1 MHGFRNRFCSILL
14 LLIIPIL
21 FWSCSNRKTSK
32 ASPQSYELIRFESIF
47 FDTHPDSLKQV
58 EQRFPYFFPKNY
70 PFSVWVNRR
79 TDTLQLALYEQ
90 TKSISNSDIQDQLK
104 PFMDGLPRVFENARV
119 PKKVF
124 TITSDVDYNNK
135 VILNDS
141 MVFIAIDNFLGINHH
156 MYEGIALYL
165 RQQMELKNLSKEL
178 AESFAKNRIELPKDR
193 TFLAQL
199 IYSGK
204 IQFLKQSILSD
215 YSEDKILGYT
225 ADQLAWAM
233 TNEKEIWNFFVSK
246 ELLYST
252 DPELI
257 KRFISPAPF
266 SKFYLNIDVDSP
278 GQIGQ
283 WLGLQI
289 IKAYQMR
296 EQKSIAQLLSTP
308 YRELFEK
315 SKYKPRRR

>member
-1 MHGFRNRFCSILL
+1 MPVI
-14 LLIIPIL
+14 
-21 FWSCSNRKTSK
+21 FWSCSKRKTSK
-32 ASPQSYELIRFESIF
+32 DATQPYELIRFESIF
-47 FDTHPDSLKQV
+47 FDAHPDSLSEV
-58 EQRFPYFFPKNY
+58 EKRFPYFFPKAY

-79 TDTLQLALYEQ
+79 TDSLQLALYEQ
-90 TKSISNSDIQDQLK
+90 TKSISNSDIQDQLT
-104 PFMDGLPRVFENARV
+104 PFMEGLPRVFENAEL
-119 PKKVF
+119 PKKVI

-141 MVFIAIDNFLGINHH
+141 MALIAIDNFLGVNNH

-165 RQQMELKNLSKEL
+165 RQQMELKHLSKEL
-178 AESFAKNRIELPKDR
+178 AESFANNRIELPEDR

-199 IYSGK
+199 IYFGK
-204 IQFLKQSILSD
+204 IQFLKQSILSN
-215 YSEDKILGYT
+215 YSEDKILGY
-225 ADQLAWAM
+225 APDQLAWAM
-233 TNEKEIWNFFVSK
+233 TNEKEIWNFFISK

-289 IKAYQMR
+289 VKAYQMKER
-296 EQKSIAQLLSTP
+296 KSIAQLLNTP

-315 SKYKPRRR
+315 SKYKPRR

>member
-1 MHGFRNRFCSILL
+1 MHVFKNRFCLILV
-14 LLIIPIL
+14 LLIISVL
-21 FWSCSNRKTSK
+21 FWSCSNRKTHK
-32 ASPQSYELIRFESIF
+32 DATQSYELIRFESIF
-47 FDTHPDSLKQV
+47 YDAHPDSLAEV
-58 EQRFPYFFPKNY
+58 EKRFPYFFPKSY

-79 TDTLQLALYEQ
+79 IDSLQLALYAQ
-90 TKSISNSDIQDQLK
+90 IKSISNSDIHDQLT
-104 PFMDGLPRVFENARV
+104 PFMEGLPRVFENTVV
-119 PKKVF
+119 PKKVI

-141 MVFIAIDNFLGINHH
+141 MALIAIDNFLGVNHH
-156 MYEGIALYL
+156 MYEGIAFYL
-165 RQQMELKNLSKEL
+165 RQGMELNQLSKEL
-178 AESFAKNRIELPKDR
+178 AESFANNRIALPIDR

-225 ADQLAWAM
+225 PDQLAWAM

-289 IKAYQMR
+289 VKAYQKKER
-296 EQKSIAQLLSTP
+296 KSITQLLNTP

-315 SKYKPRRR
+315 SKYKPRR

>member
-1 MHGFRNRFCSILL
+1 MHVFKNRFLSILI
-14 LLIIPIL
+14 LLIVPVL
-21 FWSCSNRKTSK
+21 FWSCWNRKTSNN
-32 ASPQSYELIRFESIF
+32 ATQSYELIRFESIF
-47 FDTHPDSLKQV
+47 FDAHPDSLAEV
-58 EQRFPYFFPKNY
+58 AQRFPYFFPKSY

-79 TDTLQLALYEQ
+79 TDSLQLALYEE
-90 TKSISNSDIQDQLK
+90 TKSILNADILDQLT
-104 PFMDGLPRVFENARV
+104 PFMEGLPQVFENARV
-119 PKKVF
+119 PKKVI
-124 TITSDVDYNNK
+124 TITSEVDYNNK

-141 MVFIAIDNFLGINHH
+141 MALIAIDNFLGVNHH

-165 RQQMELKNLSKEL
+165 RQQMELKHLSKEL
-178 AESFAKNRIELPKDR
+178 AESFAKNQIALPEDR

-215 YSEDKILGYT
+215 YSEDRILGYT
-225 ADQLAWAM
+225 PDQLAWAM

-289 IKAYQMR
+289 VKTYQKKER
-296 EQKSIAQLLSTP
+296 KSIAELLNTP
-308 YRELFEK
+308 YRELFEN
-315 SKYKPRRR
+315 SKYKPRR

>member
-1 MHGFRNRFCSILL
+1 MHVFKNRFCSILII
-14 LLIIPIL
+14 LIISVL

-32 ASPQSYELIRFESIF
+32 DAAQSYELIRFESIF
-47 FDTHPDSLKQV
+47 FDAHPDSLAEV
-58 EQRFPYFFPKNY
+58 EKHFPYFFPKRY

-79 TDTLQLALYEQ
+79 TDSLQLALYEQ
-90 TKSISNSDIQDQLK
+90 TKSISNSDIQDQLT
-104 PFMDGLPRVFENARV
+104 PFMEGLPRVFDNARV
-119 PKKVF
+119 PKKLI

-135 VILNDS
+135 VIINDS
-141 MVFIAIDNFLGINHH
+141 MVLIAIDNFLGVNHH

-165 RQQMELKNLSKEL
+165 RQQMELKHLSKEL
-178 AESFAKNRIELPKDR
+178 AESFANNRIALPKDR

-225 ADQLAWAM
+225 PDQLAWAM

-289 IKAYQMR
+289 VKAYQMKER
-296 EQKSIAQLLSTP
+296 KSIAQLLNTP

-315 SKYKPRRR
+315 SKYKPRR

>member
-1 MHGFRNRFCSILL
+1 M
-14 LLIIPIL
+14 PVL
-21 FWSCSNRKTSK
+21 FWSCSKRKTSK
-32 ASPQSYELIRFESIF
+32 DAAQPYELIRFESIF
-47 FDTHPDSLKQV
+47 FDAHPDSLSEV
-58 EQRFPYFFPKNY
+58 EKRFPYFFPKTY

-79 TDTLQLALYEQ
+79 TDSLQLALYEQ
-90 TKSISNSDIQDQLK
+90 TKSISNSDIQDQLT
-104 PFMDGLPRVFENARV
+104 PFMEGLPRVFENAEL
-119 PKKVF
+119 PKKVI

-141 MVFIAIDNFLGINHH
+141 MALIAIDNFLGVNHH

-165 RQQMELKNLSKEL
+165 RQQMELKHLSKEL
-178 AESFAKNRIELPKDR
+178 AESFANNQIELPEDR

-199 IYSGK
+199 IYFGK
-204 IQFLKQSILSD
+204 IQFLKQSILSN
-215 YSEDKILGYT
+215 YSEYKILGY
-225 ADQLAWAM
+225 APDQLAWAM
-233 TNEKEIWNFFVSK
+233 TNEKEIWNFFISK

-278 GQIGQ
+278 GRIGQ

-289 IKAYQMR
+289 VKAYQIK
-296 EQKSIAQLLSTP
+296 EKKSIEELINTP

-315 SKYKPRRR
+315 SKYKPRR

>member
-1 MHGFRNRFCSILL
+1 
-14 LLIIPIL
+14 LIISVL
-21 FWSCSNRKTSK
+21 FWSCSNRKTHK
-32 ASPQSYELIRFESIF
+32 DATQSYELIRFESIF
-47 FDTHPDSLKQV
+47 YDAHPDSLV
-58 EQRFPYFFPKNY
+58 EVEKRFPYFFPKSY

-79 TDTLQLALYEQ
+79 TDSLQLALYEQ
-90 TKSISNSDIQDQLK
+90 TKSISNSDIHDQLS
-104 PFMDGLPRVFENARV
+104 PFMEGLPRVFENTGV
-119 PKKVF
+119 PKKVI

-141 MVFIAIDNFLGINHH
+141 MALIAIDNFLGVNHH
-156 MYEGIALYL
+156 MYEGIAFYL
-165 RQQMELKNLSKEL
+165 RQGMELNQLSKEL
-178 AESFAKNRIELPKDR
+178 AESFANNLIALPEDR

-225 ADQLAWAM
+225 PDQLAWAM

-252 DPELI
+252 DSELI

-289 IKAYQMR
+289 VKAYQKKER
-296 EQKSIAQLLSTP
+296 KSITQLLNTP

-315 SKYKPRRR
+315 SKYKPRR

>member
-1 MHGFRNRFCSILL
+1 M
-14 LLIIPIL
+14 PVL

-32 ASPQSYELIRFESIF
+32 DTKQAYELIRFESIF
-47 FDTHPDSLKQV
+47 FDAHPDSLIEV
-58 EQRFPYFFPKNY
+58 EKRFPYFFPKSY

-79 TDTLQLALYEQ
+79 TDSLQLALYEQ
-90 TKSISNSDIQDQLK
+90 TKSISNSDIQDQLT
-104 PFMDGLPRVFENARV
+104 PFMEGLPRVFENTRV
-119 PKKVF
+119 PKKVI

-141 MVFIAIDNFLGINHH
+141 MALIAIDNFLGVNHH

-165 RQQMELKNLSKEL
+165 RQQMELKHLSKEL
-178 AESFAKNRIELPKDR
+178 AESFANNRIESPEDR
-193 TFLAQL
+193 TFLAHL

-215 YSEDKILGYT
+215 YSEDNILGYT
-225 ADQLAWAM
+225 PDQLAWAM

-257 KRFISPAPF
+257 KRFISSAPF
-266 SKFYLNIDVDSP
+266 SKFYLNIDVESP

-289 IKAYQMR
+289 VKAFQKKER
-296 EQKSIAQLLSTP
+296 KSIAQLLNTP

-315 SKYKPRRR
+315 SKYKPRR

>member
-1 MHGFRNRFCSILL
+1 MHVFKNRFCSILI
-14 LLIIPIL
+14 LLIIPVL

-32 ASPQSYELIRFESIF
+32 DATPTYELIRFESIF
-47 FDTHPDSLKQV
+47 FDAHPDSLAEV
-58 EQRFPYFFPKNY
+58 EKRFAYFFPKSY

-79 TDTLQLALYEQ
+79 TDSLQLALYEQ
-90 TKSISNSDIQDQLK
+90 TKSISNSDIQDQLT
-104 PFMDGLPRVFENARV
+104 PFIEGLPRVFENARV
-119 PKKVF
+119 PKKVI

-141 MVFIAIDNFLGINHH
+141 MALIAIDNFLGVNHH

-165 RQQMELKNLSKEL
+165 RQQMELKHLSKEL
-178 AESFAKNRIELPKDR
+178 AESFSNSRIELPEDR

-225 ADQLAWAM
+225 PDQLAWAM

-289 IKAYQMR
+289 VKAYQMKER
-296 EQKSIAQLLSTP
+296 KSIAQLLNTP

-315 SKYKPRRR
+315 SKYKPRR

>member
-1 MHGFRNRFCSILL
+1 MCVFENRFCSILI
-14 LLIIPIL
+14 LLIIPVLI
-21 FWSCSNRKTSK
+21 WSCSNRKTSND
-32 ASPQSYELIRFESIF
+32 ASQPYELIRFESIF
-47 FDTHPDSLKQV
+47 FDTHIDSLAEVKK
-58 EQRFPYFFPKNY
+58 RFPYFFPKSY

-79 TDTLQLALYEQ
+79 TDSLQLALYEQ
-90 TKSISNSDIQDQLK
+90 TKSISNSDIQDQLT
-104 PFMDGLPRVFENARV
+104 PFIEGLPRVFENARV
-119 PKKVF
+119 PKKVI

-141 MVFIAIDNFLGINHH
+141 MALIAIDNFLGVNHH

-165 RQQMELKNLSKEL
+165 RQQMELKHLSKEL
-178 AESFAKNRIELPKDR
+178 AESFSNSRIELPEDR

-225 ADQLAWAM
+225 PDQLAWAM

-289 IKAYQMR
+289 VKAYQMKER
-296 EQKSIAQLLSTP
+296 KSIAQLLNTP

-315 SKYKPRRR
+315 SKYKPRR

>member
-1 MHGFRNRFCSILL
+1 MHVFKNRFCLILV
-14 LLIIPIL
+14 LLIISVL
-21 FWSCSNRKTSK
+21 FWSCSNRKTHK
-32 ASPQSYELIRFESIF
+32 DATQSYELIRFESIF
-47 FDTHPDSLKQV
+47 YDAHPDSLAEV
-58 EQRFPYFFPKNY
+58 EKRFPYFFPKSY

-79 TDTLQLALYEQ
+79 TDSLQLALYAQ
-90 TKSISNSDIQDQLK
+90 IKSISNSDIHDQLT
-104 PFMDGLPRVFENARV
+104 PFMEGLPRVFENTVV
-119 PKKVF
+119 PKKVI

-141 MVFIAIDNFLGINHH
+141 MALIAIDNFLGVNHH
-156 MYEGIALYL
+156 LYEGIAFYL
-165 RQQMELKNLSKEL
+165 RQGMELNQLSKEL
-178 AESFAKNRIELPKDR
+178 AESFANNRIALPEDR

-225 ADQLAWAM
+225 PDQLAWAM

-289 IKAYQMR
+289 VKAYQKKER
-296 EQKSIAQLLSTP
+296 KSITQLLNTP

-315 SKYKPRRR
+315 SKYKPRR

>member
-1 MHGFRNRFCSILL
+1 MYVFKNRFCSILI
-14 LLIIPIL
+14 LLIIPVL
-21 FWSCSNRKTSK
+21 FWSCSNRKKHKDATL
-32 ASPQSYELIRFESIF
+32 SYELIRFESIF
-47 FDTHPDSLKQV
+47 FDAHPDSLAEV
-58 EQRFPYFFPKNY
+58 EKRFPYFFPKSY

-79 TDTLQLALYEQ
+79 TDSIQLALYEQ
-90 TKSISNSDIQDQLK
+90 TKSISSSDIKDQLT
-104 PFMDGLPRVFENARV
+104 PFMEGLPRVFENARV
-119 PKKVF
+119 PKKVI
-124 TITSDVDYNNK
+124 TITSDVDYKNK

-141 MVFIAIDNFLGINHH
+141 MALIAIDNFLGVNHQ

-165 RQQMELKNLSKEL
+165 RQGMELSQLSKEL
-178 AESFAKNRIELPKDR
+178 AESFANNLIALPEDR

-204 IQFLKQSILSD
+204 IQFLKKSILSY

-225 ADQLAWAM
+225 PDQLAWAM

-252 DPELI
+252 DPDLF

-289 IKAYQMR
+289 VKAYQKKER
-296 EQKSIAQLLSTP
+296 KSITQLLNTP

-315 SKYKPRRR
+315 SKYKPRR

>member
-1 MHGFRNRFCSILL
+1 MHVFKNRFCSILI
-14 LLIIPIL
+14 LLIIPVL
-21 FWSCSNRKTSK
+21 FWSCSNQKKSK
-32 ASPQSYELIRFESIF
+32 DVTQSYELIRFESIF
-47 FDTHPDSLKQV
+47 FDAHPDSLAEV
-58 EQRFPYFFPKNY
+58 EQRFPYFFPKSY

-79 TDTLQLALYEQ
+79 TDSLQLALYEQ
-90 TKSISNSDIQDQLK
+90 TKSISNSDIQDQLS
-104 PFMDGLPRVFENARV
+104 PFMEGLPRVFENTPV
-119 PKKVF
+119 PKKVI
-124 TITSDVDYNNK
+124 TITSDVDYYNK

-141 MVFIAIDNFLGINHH
+141 MALIAIDNFLGVNHH
-156 MYEGIALYL
+156 MYEGIADYL
-165 RQQMELKNLSKEL
+165 RQGMDLNQLSKEL
-178 AESFAKNRIELPKDR
+178 AESFANNRIALPEDR

-204 IQFLKQSILSD
+204 KQFLKQSILPD
-215 YSEDKILGYT
+215 YSEDKILGFT
-225 ADQLAWAM
+225 PEQLAWAM

-289 IKAYQMR
+289 VKAYQMKER
-296 EQKSIAQLLSTP
+296 KSIAQLINTP
-308 YRELFEK
+308 YKELFK
-315 SKYKPRRR
+315 NSKYKPRR

>member
-58 EQRFPYFFPKNY
+58 EQRFPYFFPKSY

-79 TDTLQLALYEQ
+79 TDSLQLTLYEQ
-90 TKSISNSDIQDQLK
+90 TKSISNSDIQDQLN

-141 MVFIAIDNFLGINHH
+141 MVFIAIDNFFCCMRMNFSLPSFFK
-156 MYEGIALYL
+156 M
-165 RQQMELKNLSKEL
+165 QMC
-178 AESFAKNRIELPKDR
+178 NRIIELC
-193 TFLAQL
+193 FLQYL
-199 IYSGK
+199 DIFS
-204 IQFLKQSILSD
+204 LK
-215 YSEDKILGYT
+215 K
-225 ADQLAWAM
+225 
-233 TNEKEIWNFFVSK
+233 K
-246 ELLYST
+246 
-252 DPELI
+252 
-257 KRFISPAPF
+257 
-266 SKFYLNIDVDSP
+266 
-278 GQIGQ
+278 
-283 WLGLQI
+283 
-289 IKAYQMR
+289 
-296 EQKSIAQLLSTP
+296 
-308 YRELFEK
+308 
-315 SKYKPRRR
+315 

>member
-1 MHGFRNRFCSILL
+1 MHVIKNRFCSILI
-14 LLIIPIL
+14 LLIISVL
-21 FWSCSNRKTSK
+21 FWSCSNRKTHK
-32 ASPQSYELIRFESIF
+32 DATQSYELIRFESIF
-47 FDTHPDSLKQV
+47 YDAHPDSLV
-58 EQRFPYFFPKNY
+58 EVEKRFPYFFPKSY

-79 TDTLQLALYEQ
+79 TDSLQLALYEQ
-90 TKSISNSDIQDQLK
+90 TKSISNSYIHDQLS
-104 PFMDGLPRVFENARV
+104 PFMEGLPRVFENTGV
-119 PKKVF
+119 PKKVI

-141 MVFIAIDNFLGINHH
+141 MALIAIDNFLGVNHH
-156 MYEGIALYL
+156 MYEGIAFYL
-165 RQQMELKNLSKEL
+165 RQGMELNQLSKEL
-178 AESFAKNRIELPKDR
+178 AESFANNRIALPEDR

-225 ADQLAWAM
+225 PDQLAWAM

-252 DPELI
+252 DSELI

-289 IKAYQMR
+289 VKAYQKKER
-296 EQKSIAQLLSTP
+296 KSITQLLNTP

-315 SKYKPRRR
+315 SKYKPRR

>member
-1 MHGFRNRFCSILL
+1 MHVIKNRFCSILI
-14 LLIIPIL
+14 LLIISVL
-21 FWSCSNRKTSK
+21 FWSCSNRKTHK
-32 ASPQSYELIRFESIF
+32 DATQSYELIRFESIF
-47 FDTHPDSLKQV
+47 YDAHPDSLV
-58 EQRFPYFFPKNY
+58 EVEKRFPYFFPKSY

-79 TDTLQLALYEQ
+79 TDSLQLALYEQ
-90 TKSISNSDIQDQLK
+90 TKSISNSDIHDQLS
-104 PFMDGLPRVFENARV
+104 PFMEGLPRVFENTGV
-119 PKKVF
+119 PKKVI

-141 MVFIAIDNFLGINHH
+141 MALIAIDNFLGVNHH
-156 MYEGIALYL
+156 MYEGIAFYL
-165 RQQMELKNLSKEL
+165 RQGMELNQLSKEL
-178 AESFAKNRIELPKDR
+178 AESFANNRIALPEDR

-225 ADQLAWAM
+225 PDQLAWAM

-252 DPELI
+252 DSELI

-289 IKAYQMR
+289 VKAYQKKER
-296 EQKSIAQLLSTP
+296 KSITQLLNTP

-315 SKYKPRRR
+315 SKYKPRR

>member
-1 MHGFRNRFCSILL
+1 MHVFKNRFCSILI
-14 LLIIPIL
+14 LLIISVL
-21 FWSCSNRKTSK
+21 FWSCSNRKTHK
-32 ASPQSYELIRFESIF
+32 DATQSYELIRFESIF
-47 FDTHPDSLKQV
+47 YDAHPDSLV
-58 EQRFPYFFPKNY
+58 EVEKRFPYFFPKSY

-79 TDTLQLALYEQ
+79 TDSLQLALYEQ
-90 TKSISNSDIQDQLK
+90 TKSISNSDIHDQLS
-104 PFMDGLPRVFENARV
+104 PFMEGLPRVFENTGV
-119 PKKVF
+119 PKKVI

-141 MVFIAIDNFLGINHH
+141 MALIAIDNFLGVNHH
-156 MYEGIALYL
+156 MYEGIAFYL
-165 RQQMELKNLSKEL
+165 RQGMELNQLSKEL
-178 AESFAKNRIELPKDR
+178 AESFANNRIALPKDR
-193 TFLAQL
+193 IFLAQL

-225 ADQLAWAM
+225 PDQLAWAM

-252 DPELI
+252 DSELI

-289 IKAYQMR
+289 VKAYQKKER
-296 EQKSIAQLLSTP
+296 KSITQLLNTP

-315 SKYKPRRR
+315 SKYKPRR

>member
-1 MHGFRNRFCSILL
+1 MHVFKNRFCSILI
-14 LLIIPIL
+14 LLIIPVL

-32 ASPQSYELIRFESIF
+32 DATPTYELIRFESIF
-47 FDTHPDSLKQV
+47 FDAHPDSLAEV
-58 EQRFPYFFPKNY
+58 EKRFPYFFPKSY

-79 TDTLQLALYEQ
+79 TDSLQLALYEQ
-90 TKSISNSDIQDQLK
+90 TKLISSSEIHDQLT
-104 PFMDGLPRVFENARV
+104 PFMEGLPRVFENARV
-119 PKKVF
+119 PKKVI

-141 MVFIAIDNFLGINHH
+141 MALIAIDNFLGVNHH

-165 RQQMELKNLSKEL
+165 RQQMELKHLSKEL
-178 AESFAKNRIELPKDR
+178 AESFANSRIELPEDR

-225 ADQLAWAM
+225 PDQLAWAM

-257 KRFISPAPF
+257 KRFLSPAPF

-289 IKAYQMR
+289 VKAYQMKER
-296 EQKSIAQLLSTP
+296 KSIAQLLNTP

-315 SKYKPRRR
+315 SKYKPRR

>member
-1 MHGFRNRFCSILL
+1 MN
-14 LLIIPIL
+14 
-21 FWSCSNRKTSK
+21 
-32 ASPQSYELIRFESIF
+32 SYVLKVF

-58 EQRFPYFFPKNY
+58 EQRFPYFFKNY

-79 TDTLQLALYEQ
+79 TDTLQLTLYER

-124 TITSDVDYNNK
+124 TITSDVDYNVK
-135 VILNDS
+135 SFS
-141 MVFIAIDNFLGINHH
+141 MIAWYLLPLTIFGINHH

-246 ELLYST
+246 ELALQYRS
-252 DPELI
+252 ELI

-266 SKFYLNIDVDSP
+266 SKFYLNIDVDSQS
-278 GQIGQ
+278 QIGQ

-296 EQKSIAQLLSTP
+296 EQKSIAQLLVLLT
-308 YRELFEK
+308 ENCLKNQNINLEEDEK
-315 SKYKPRRR
+315 TSITIDVTLDDNRTRKAKLDCHRWWY

>member
-1 MHGFRNRFCSILL
+1 MHVFKNRFCLILV
-14 LLIIPIL
+14 LLIISVL
-21 FWSCSNRKTSK
+21 FWSCSNRKTHK
-32 ASPQSYELIRFESIF
+32 DATQSYELIRFESIF
-47 FDTHPDSLKQV
+47 YDAHPDSLAEVEKQ
-58 EQRFPYFFPKNY
+58 FPYFFPKSY

-79 TDTLQLALYEQ
+79 IDSLQLALYAQ
-90 TKSISNSDIQDQLK
+90 IKSISNSDIHDQLT
-104 PFMDGLPRVFENARV
+104 PFMEGLPRVFENTVV
-119 PKKVF
+119 PKKVI

-141 MVFIAIDNFLGINHH
+141 MALIAIDNFLGVNHH
-156 MYEGIALYL
+156 MYEGIAFYL
-165 RQQMELKNLSKEL
+165 RQGMELNQLSKEL
-178 AESFAKNRIELPKDR
+178 AESFANNRIALPEDR
-193 TFLAQL
+193 TFLAQM

-215 YSEDKILGYT
+215 YSEDKIMGYT
-225 ADQLAWAM
+225 PDQLDWAM

-289 IKAYQMR
+289 VKAYQKKER
-296 EQKSIAQLLSTP
+296 KSIVELLNTP

-315 SKYKPRRR
+315 SKYKPRR

>member
-1 MHGFRNRFCSILL
+1 MPVI
-14 LLIIPIL
+14 
-21 FWSCSNRKTSK
+21 FWSCSKRKTSK
-32 ASPQSYELIRFESIF
+32 DAAQPYELIRFESIF
-47 FDTHPDSLKQV
+47 FDAHPDSLSEV
-58 EQRFPYFFPKNY
+58 EKRFPYFFPKTY

-79 TDTLQLALYEQ
+79 TDSLQLALYEQ
-90 TKSISNSDIQDQLK
+90 TKSISNSDIQNQLT
-104 PFMDGLPRVFENARV
+104 PFMKGLPRVFENAEL
-119 PKKVF
+119 PKKVI

-141 MVFIAIDNFLGINHH
+141 MALIAIDNFLGVNHH

-165 RQQMELKNLSKEL
+165 RQQMELKHLSKEL
-178 AESFAKNRIELPKDR
+178 AESFANNKIESPEDR

-199 IYSGK
+199 IYFGK
-204 IQFLKQSILSD
+204 IQFLKQSILSN
-215 YSEDKILGYT
+215 YSEDKILGY
-225 ADQLAWAM
+225 APDQLAWAM
-233 TNEKEIWNFFVSK
+233 TNEKEIWNFFISK

-278 GQIGQ
+278 GRIGQ

-289 IKAYQMR
+289 VKAYQIK
-296 EQKSIAQLLSTP
+296 EKKSIEELINTP

-315 SKYKPRRR
+315 SKYKPRR

>member
-1 MHGFRNRFCSILL
+1 MPVI
-14 LLIIPIL
+14 
-21 FWSCSNRKTSK
+21 FWSCSKRKTSK
-32 ASPQSYELIRFESIF
+32 DAAQPYELIRFESIF
-47 FDTHPDSLKQV
+47 FDAHPDSLSEV
-58 EQRFPYFFPKNY
+58 EKRFPYFFPKTY

-79 TDTLQLALYEQ
+79 TDSLQLALYEQ
-90 TKSISNSDIQDQLK
+90 TKSISNSDIQNQLT
-104 PFMDGLPRVFENARV
+104 PFMKGLPRVFENAEL
-119 PKKVF
+119 PKKVI

-141 MVFIAIDNFLGINHH
+141 MALIAIDNFLGVNHH

-165 RQQMELKNLSKEL
+165 RQQMELKHLSKEL
-178 AESFAKNRIELPKDR
+178 AESFANNKIELPEDR

-199 IYSGK
+199 IYFGK
-204 IQFLKQSILSD
+204 IQFLKQSILSN
-215 YSEDKILGYT
+215 YSEDKILGY
-225 ADQLAWAM
+225 APDQLAWAM
-233 TNEKEIWNFFVSK
+233 TNEKEIWNFFISK

-278 GQIGQ
+278 GRIGQ

-289 IKAYQMR
+289 VKAYQIK
-296 EQKSIAQLLSTP
+296 EKKSIEELINTP

-315 SKYKPRRR
+315 SKYKPRR

>member
-1 MHGFRNRFCSILL
+1 MRVFKNRFLSILML
-14 LLIIPIL
+14 LAVAVV
-21 FWSCSNRKTSK
+21 FWSCSNRKASK
-32 ASPQSYELIRFESIF
+32 DTKQSYELIRFENIF
-47 FDTHPDSLKQV
+47 FGAHPDSLHEV
-58 EQRFPYFFPKNY
+58 EKRFPYFFPKSY

-79 TDTLQLALYEQ
+79 TDSLQLALYEQ
-90 TKSISNSDIQDQLK
+90 TKSISNSDIHNQLA
-104 PFMDGLPRVFENARV
+104 PFMDGLARVFKSTRL
-119 PKKVF
+119 PKKVI

-141 MVFIAIDNFLGINHH
+141 MALIAIDNFLGENHH
-156 MYEGIALYL
+156 LYEGIALYL
-165 RQQMELKNLSKEL
+165 RQGMELKQLSKEL
-178 AESFAKNRIELPKDR
+178 AESFAENVIASAEDR
-193 TFLAQL
+193 SFLAQL
-199 IYSGK
+199 IYYGK

-215 YSEDKILGYT
+215 YSEDRILGYNP
-225 ADQLAWAM
+225 DQLAWAM
-233 TNEKEIWNFFVSK
+233 KNEKEIWNFFVSK

-252 DPELI
+252 DPDLI

-289 IKAYQMR
+289 VKAYQKK
-296 EQKSIAQLLSTP
+296 EKKSIAELLNTP

-315 SKYKPRRR
+315 SKYKPRR

>member
-1 MHGFRNRFCSILL
+1 MHVFKNRFCSILV
-14 LLIIPIL
+14 LLIISVL
-21 FWSCSNRKTSK
+21 FWSCSNRKTHK
-32 ASPQSYELIRFESIF
+32 DATQSYELIRFESIF
-47 FDTHPDSLKQV
+47 YDAHPDSLAEV
-58 EQRFPYFFPKNY
+58 EKRFPYFFPKSY

-79 TDTLQLALYEQ
+79 TDSLQLALYAQ
-90 TKSISNSDIQDQLK
+90 IKSISNSDIHDQLT
-104 PFMDGLPRVFENARV
+104 PFMEGLPSVFENTVV
-119 PKKVF
+119 PKKVI

-141 MVFIAIDNFLGINHH
+141 MALIAIDNFLGVNHH
-156 MYEGIALYL
+156 MYEGIAFYL
-165 RQQMELKNLSKEL
+165 RQGMELNQLSKEL
-178 AESFAKNRIELPKDR
+178 AESFANNRIALPEDR

-225 ADQLAWAM
+225 PDQLAWAM

-289 IKAYQMR
+289 VKAYQKKER
-296 EQKSIAQLLSTP
+296 KSITQLLNTP

-315 SKYKPRRR
+315 SKYKPRR

>member
-1 MHGFRNRFCSILL
+1 MHVFKNRFCSILI
-14 LLIIPIL
+14 LLIIPVL

-32 ASPQSYELIRFESIF
+32 DATQTYELIRFESIF
-47 FDTHPDSLKQV
+47 FDAHPDSLV
-58 EQRFPYFFPKNY
+58 EVEKHFPYFFPKSY
-70 PFSVWVNRR
+70 PFSVWFNRR
-79 TDTLQLALYEQ
+79 TDSLQLALYEQ
-90 TKSISNSDIQDQLK
+90 TKSISNSDIHDQLT
-104 PFMDGLPRVFENARV
+104 PFMEGLPRVFENTVV
-119 PKKVF
+119 PKKVI

-141 MVFIAIDNFLGINHH
+141 MALIAIDNFLGVNHH
-156 MYEGIALYL
+156 MYEGIAFYL
-165 RQQMELKNLSKEL
+165 RQGMELNQLSKEL
-178 AESFAKNRIELPKDR
+178 AESFANNRIALPEDR

-225 ADQLAWAM
+225 PDQLAWAM

-289 IKAYQMR
+289 VKAYQKKER
-296 EQKSIAQLLSTP
+296 KSITQLLNTP

-315 SKYKPRRR
+315 SKYKPRR

>member
-1 MHGFRNRFCSILL
+1 MHVFKNRFLSILV
-14 LLIIPIL
+14 LLIVPVF
-21 FWSCSNRKTSK
+21 FWSCSNRKSSK
-32 ASPQSYELIRFESIF
+32 GATQSYELIRFESIF
-47 FDTHPDSLKQV
+47 FDAHPDSLAEVEKQ
-58 EQRFPYFFPKNY
+58 FPYFFPKSY

-79 TDTLQLALYEQ
+79 TDSLQLALYGQ
-90 TKSISNSDIQDQLK
+90 AKAISNSDIHDQLT
-104 PFMDGLPRVFENARV
+104 PFIEGLPRVFESARV
-119 PKKVF
+119 PKRVI

-135 VILNDS
+135 VILTDS
-141 MVFIAIDNFLGINHH
+141 MALIAIDNFLGANHH

-165 RQQMELKNLSKEL
+165 RQQMELKHLSKEL
-178 AESFAKNRIELPKDR
+178 AESFAKNRVGLPEDR

-199 IYSGK
+199 IHSGK
-204 IQFLKQSILSD
+204 IQYLKQSILSN

-225 ADQLAWAM
+225 PDQLAWAM

-252 DPELI
+252 DSELI

-266 SKFYLNIDVDSP
+266 SKFYLNIDIDSP

-289 IKAYQMR
+289 VKAYQMKER
-296 EQKSIAQLLSTP
+296 KSIAELLNTP

-315 SKYKPRRR
+315 SKYKPRR

>member
-1 MHGFRNRFCSILL
+1 MYVFKNRFCSILI
-14 LLIIPIL
+14 LLIIPVL

-32 ASPQSYELIRFESIF
+32 DATPTYELIRFESIF
-47 FDTHPDSLKQV
+47 FDAHPDSLAEV
-58 EQRFPYFFPKNY
+58 EKRFPYFFPKSY

-79 TDTLQLALYEQ
+79 TDSLQLALYEQ
-90 TKSISNSDIQDQLK
+90 TKSISNSDIQDQLT
-104 PFMDGLPRVFENARV
+104 PFMEGLPRVFENARV
-119 PKKVF
+119 PKKVI

-141 MVFIAIDNFLGINHH
+141 MALIAIDNFLGVNHH

-165 RQQMELKNLSKEL
+165 RQQMELKHLSKEL
-178 AESFAKNRIELPKDR
+178 AESFANSRIELPEDR

-199 IYSGK
+199 IYTGK
-204 IQFLKQSILSD
+204 IQFLKQSILSN

-225 ADQLAWAM
+225 PDQLAWAM

-289 IKAYQMR
+289 VKAYQMKER
-296 EQKSIAQLLSTP
+296 KSIAQLLNTP

-315 SKYKPRRR
+315 SKYKPRR

>member
-1 MHGFRNRFCSILL
+1 MYVFKNRFCSILI
-14 LLIIPIL
+14 LLIIPVL

-32 ASPQSYELIRFESIF
+32 DATPTYELIRFESIF
-47 FDTHPDSLKQV
+47 FDAHPDSLAEV
-58 EQRFPYFFPKNY
+58 EKRFPYFFPKSY

-79 TDTLQLALYEQ
+79 TDSLQLALYEQ
-90 TKSISNSDIQDQLK
+90 TKSISNSDIQDQLT
-104 PFMDGLPRVFENARV
+104 PFMEGLPRVFENARV
-119 PKKVF
+119 PKKVI

-141 MVFIAIDNFLGINHH
+141 MALIAIDNFLGVNHH

-165 RQQMELKNLSKEL
+165 RQQMELKHLSKEL
-178 AESFAKNRIELPKDR
+178 AESFANSRIELPEDR

-199 IYSGK
+199 IYTGK

-225 ADQLAWAM
+225 PDQLTWAM

-289 IKAYQMR
+289 VKAYQMKER
-296 EQKSIAQLLSTP
+296 KSIAQILNTP

-315 SKYKPRRR
+315 SKYKPRR

>member
-1 MHGFRNRFCSILL
+1 MHVFKNRFCSILIF
-14 LLIIPIL
+14 LIIPVL

-32 ASPQSYELIRFESIF
+32 DATPTYELIRFESIF
-47 FDTHPDSLKQV
+47 FDAHPDSLAEV
-58 EQRFPYFFPKNY
+58 EKRFPYFFPKSY

-79 TDTLQLALYEQ
+79 TDSLQLALYEQ
-90 TKSISNSDIQDQLK
+90 TKSISNADIQDQLT
-104 PFMDGLPRVFENARV
+104 PFMEGLPRVFENARV
-119 PKKVF
+119 PKKVI

-141 MVFIAIDNFLGINHH
+141 MALIAIDNFLGVNHH
-156 MYEGIALYL
+156 MYAGIPLYL
-165 RQQMELKNLSKEL
+165 RQQMELKHLSKEL
-178 AESFAKNRIELPKDR
+178 AESFANSRIELPEER

-204 IQFLKQSILSD
+204 IQFLKQSILTD

-225 ADQLAWAM
+225 PDQLAWAM

-289 IKAYQMR
+289 VKAYQMKER
-296 EQKSIAQLLSTP
+296 KSIAQLLNTP

-315 SKYKPRRR
+315 SKYKPRR